1 VRPAEPFDQ
10 YSRPEQ
16 DYRERYPVRS
26 ALHRRTRMGS
36 PRGEDTAR
44 IGITDF
50 AQSAL
55 GDVVFVQL
63 PDVGAEVSTG
73 ETFGE
78 VESTKSV
85 SDLYAPVSGK
95 VSAVNSDLEGSPDLV
110 NSDPYGA
117 GWLVDV
123 KVSDP
128 AELQSAIASL
138 LDAEPTATH
147 SPNDDC

>member
-1 VRPAEPFDQ
+1 VSKADQNRNTVSDIPPDLHYTAEHEWVR
-10 YSRPEQ
+10 
-16 DYRERYPVRS
+16 RS
-26 ALHRRTRMGS
+26 GD
-36 PRGEDTAR
+36 DTAR

-63 PDVGAEVSTG
+63 PDVGTELTAG
-73 ETFGE
+73 ESFGE

-95 VSAVNSDLEGSPDLV
+95 VSAVNGDLDGSPQLV

-117 GWLVDV
+117 GWLLDV
-123 KVSDP
+123 QVSD
-128 AELQSAIASL
+128 AAGLGAAIATL
-138 LDAEPTATH
+138 LDAEAYRGTLTE
-147 SPNDDC
+147 

>member
-1 VRPAEPFDQ
+1 MSDIPSDLHYTAEHEWVR
-10 YSRPEQ
+10 
-16 DYRERYPVRS
+16 
-26 ALHRRTRMGS
+26 
-36 PRGEDTAR
+36 RGGDDTAR

-63 PDVGAEVSTG
+63 PEVGAEVSAG

-110 NSDPYGA
+110 NSDPYDA
-117 GWLVDV
+117 GWLVDLQ
-123 KVSDP
+123 VSDS
-128 AELQSAIASL
+128 ADLESAISKL
-138 LDAEPTATH
+138 LDADAYRDTLTE
-147 SPNDDC
+147 